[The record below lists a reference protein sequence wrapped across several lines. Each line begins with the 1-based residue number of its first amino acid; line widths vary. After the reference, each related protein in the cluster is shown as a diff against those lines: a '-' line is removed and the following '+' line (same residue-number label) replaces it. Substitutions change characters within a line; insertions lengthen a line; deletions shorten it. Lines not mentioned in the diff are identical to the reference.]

1 MTYQEMDNAVREAE
15 AVVRRAES
23 YKSRMARFLIGRLRG
38 IDPDILR
45 DLKKELRKLNASTGE
60 WDNK

>member
-45 DLKKELRKLNASTGE
+45 DLKKELRKFNSQTGE
-60 WDNK
+60 WKNE

>member
-15 AVVRRAES
+15 AVVRRAEL

-38 IDPDILR
+38 IDSDILR
-45 DLKKELRKLNASTGE
+45 DLKKELRKFNASTGE
-60 WDNK
+60 WDSK

>member
-45 DLKKELRKLNASTGE
+45 DLKKELRKFNASTGE

>member
-1 MTYQEMDNAVREAE
+1 MTYQEMDAAVREAE

-38 IDPDILR
+38 IDPDILH
-45 DLKKELRKLNASTGE
+45 DLKKELRKFNASTGE

>member
-1 MTYQEMDNAVREAE
+1 MTYQEMDIAVKEAE

-23 YKSRMARFLIGRLRG
+23 YRNKMAGFIRRRLRG

-45 DLKKELRKLNASTGE
+45 DLKKELRKFNASTGE